1 MSEFMTNAEV
11 VDYLGLPQSIITDLQ
26 TQQGNQFQSTANQF
40 LSALVNK
47 ICYQK
52 VDKFGWVNPFKKFDS
67 FPVNYGDTIEN
78 IFVELPKGYT
88 YDKNATDPFAIKVND
103 VKTLYATIN
112 YEMQYCATIY
122 DALLRRAC
130 LNEYGFSNLVTSI
143 LGSLTDGKNIDEYFA
158 EISLLN
164 NINLYPDNGTNGF
177 KELDVSGLAT
187 SQEKAHDITAKIVDL
202 VSSFAIPSTK
212 HNKLGLMQVSNRDD
226 ILLIIRRDL
235 YNMINL
241 DYLTGVFNLSKV
253 DLISRIMV
261 VESFKVK
268 DSEGTEHGEDLG
280 FIVLD
285 TRCFDNHIALE
296 DGGLIYN
303 PKNKSTNHFMNLW
316 KIMSFKYFFN
326 AEAYKVKLTA

>member
-1 MSEFMTNAEV
+1 MAEFMTNAEV
-11 VDYLGLPQSIITDLQ
+11 VDYLGLPQSIINDLQ
-26 TQQGNQFQSTANQF
+26 TQQGNQFQATANQF

-52 VDKFGWVNPFKKFDS
+52 VDKFGWTNPFKKYDS
-67 FPVNYGDTIEN
+67 FPVTYGDTIEN

-88 YDKNATDPFAIKVND
+88 YDKDATDPFAIKVSD
-103 VKTLYATIN
+103 VKTLYSTIN
-112 YEMQYCATIY
+112 YEMQYCSTIY
-122 DALLRRAC
+122 DSLLRRAC
-130 LNEYGFSNLVTSI
+130 LNEYGFSNLVTAI
-143 LGSLTDGKNIDEYFA
+143 LGSLTDAKNVDEYFA
-158 EISLLN
+158 ELSLLN
-164 NINLYPDNGTNGF
+164 NVNLYPDNGSGDF
-177 KELDVSGLAT
+177 KELDVSTLANDK
-187 SQEKAHDITAKIVDL
+187 EKGEMITKQIVDL
-202 VSSFAIPSTK
+202 TSSFELPSTK
-212 HNKLGLMQVSNRDD
+212 HNKLNLMQVSNRDD

-253 DLISRIMV
+253 DLINRIMTV
-261 VESFKVK
+261 NSFKVK
-268 DSEGTEHGEDLG
+268 DAEGTEHGEDLG

-326 AEAYKVKLTA
+326 AEAYKVKLN